1 MKQKNKIWIY
11 PLLVMGFLLMF
22 ITSCEKDEN
31 LADYASEIIGTYNGT
46 VTVVGT
52 GTVAGTSIITK
63 SSEQVVDLEILI
75 SSVSVPLN
83 GIKVSSSG
91 ADTYDLNITDAS
103 GSFNGKV
110 EGSSLTWTLS
120 ASGITETF
128 SGTK

>member
-11 PLLVMGFLLMF
+11 PFLVMGFLLMF

-31 LADYASEIIGTYNGT
+31 LPDYASEIIGTYNGT

-52 GTVAGTSIITK
+52 GTVAGTSILTK

-91 ADTYDLNITDAS
+91 ADTYDLNYTDTS

-120 ASGITETF
+120 SSGITETF